1 MVCLSVDQFAENLL
15 ENNGVD
21 VKRLKLE
28 ERSGNFEV
36 EMDSGTPG
44 PTLEPR
50 PDEEMPTAT
59 APMEIPT
66 APPPGTSAGKAHTR
80 DTSSQ
85 EPRRRRCGGHDGD
98 GDLRPIL
105 RGSCEN
111 EGDWQSRPLHKHSR
125 SAYSRAAE
133 RGRQIDRHWPDYHS
147 TQVTSTQERHLCDD
161 GIAGASCH
169 FQRQVHHY
177 CEHRLGDSC
186 NLPGIRV
193 PKCTR
198 WRPQRIHNKTY
209 RQVRGRMLGHCSNAE
224 RKGSDDAFDGT
235 EEFESARRDGFDV
248 RDKTLVI
255 QTCVTNACRFDHVP
269 RKC

>member
-1 MVCLSVDQFAENLL
+1 MVAGGDEMHRPMNTWWVRNMVCLSVDQFAENLL

-21 VKRLKLE
+21 VKRLMLE
-28 ERSGNFEV
+28 GRRGILTWKWILGHP
-36 EMDSGTPG
+36 DP
-44 PTLEPR
+44 LWKPR

-66 APPPGTSAGKAHTR
+66 APPPGTSAGRAHTR

-98 GDLRPIL
+98 GDLRPIQ

-111 EGDWQSRPLHKHSR
+111 EGDWQSRPLHNIHEAPIPELLNEDGKL
-125 SAYSRAAE
+125 
-133 RGRQIDRHWPDYHS
+133 IDNWPDHHS
-147 TQVTSTQERHLCDD
+147 TLVTSTQERHLCDD

-186 NLPGIRV
+186 NLLGIRV

-209 RQVRGRMLGHCSNAE
+209 RQVRGRMLEHCSNAE

-235 EEFESARRDGFDV
+235 EEFESARRDDSV
-248 RDKTLVI
+248 
-255 QTCVTNACRFDHVP
+255 
-269 RKC
+269 